1 MMAGLIVR
9 CLTSLPASSEQGFS
23 RTGLIVAFVLLGVG
37 TGGIKTNV
45 SSLLA
50 EQYVPPEDNI
60 RKLKNGESRIL
71 DYNLTMTRYRDHR

>member
-1 MMAGLIVR
+1 MIAGLIVL
-9 CLTSLPASSEQGFS
+9 CLTSLPTSIEQGFS
-23 RTGLIVAFVLLGVG
+23 QTGLIVAFVLLGVG
-37 TGGIKTNV
+37 TGGIKPNV

-71 DYNLTMTRYRDHR
+71 DYNLTMTRYRDLC